1 MNYFVVYYN
10 QDKEREIITMTVSK
24 HYTNDRQER
33 EQLIQQIGNGQIV
46 KRVFTDKA
54 FYAIS
59 STGIVTIMNNK
70 TFKVI
75 TRIIA
80 RPNQLRKLYAV
91 HSEIVPKYL
100 INQAIHH
107 VNCGYNEI

>member
-24 HYTNDRQER
+24 HYTNDRKER
-33 EQLIQQIGNGQIV
+33 EQLIQWIGNGQIV
-46 KRVFTDKA
+46 KRVFTDRA

-91 HSEIVPKYL
+91 HNETVPKYL
-100 INQAIHH
+100 INQAIHYVH
-107 VNCGYNEI
+107 CRYNEV